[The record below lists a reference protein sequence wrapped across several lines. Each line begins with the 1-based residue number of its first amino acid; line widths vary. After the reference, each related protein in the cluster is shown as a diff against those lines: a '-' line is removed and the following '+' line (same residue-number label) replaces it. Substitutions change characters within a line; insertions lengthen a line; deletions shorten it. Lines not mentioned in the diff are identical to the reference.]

1 MFAFLTGEVFYCGDE
16 YIVLM
21 VGKVGFKVFVNSPI
35 IESCSKGEKLS
46 LYIHTN
52 VRENSI
58 DLYGFKT
65 EEELNLFEKLVSIS
79 SIGPKTALS
88 ILSYSVEE
96 IQNAIQRGDI
106 DFLSTARGL
115 GKKGAKRIVIELKDK
130 ISTFDFTVEN
140 SEYKE
145 AQEALSSMGY
155 KKSEITPA
163 LKEAKKEGGKTVGD
177 LIKIALKYLSK

>member
-1 MFAFLTGEVFYCGDE
+1 MFAFLSGKVFYCGDE
-16 YIVLM
+16 YIILL
-21 VGKVGFKVFVNSPI
+21 VGQIGFKVFVNSSV
-35 IESCSKGEKLS
+35 IEGCIKDEHLE
-46 LYIHTN
+46 LHIHTN

-88 ILSYSVEE
+88 ILTYSVEE
-96 IQNAIQRGDI
+96 IQNAIQKGDI

-115 GKKGAKRIVIELKDK
+115 GKKGAKRIIVELKDK
-130 ISTFDFTVEN
+130 IPTFDFVAEN

-155 KKSEITPA
+155 KKSEIAPA
-163 LKEAKKEGGKTVGD
+163 LKEAIKEGGKTVGD